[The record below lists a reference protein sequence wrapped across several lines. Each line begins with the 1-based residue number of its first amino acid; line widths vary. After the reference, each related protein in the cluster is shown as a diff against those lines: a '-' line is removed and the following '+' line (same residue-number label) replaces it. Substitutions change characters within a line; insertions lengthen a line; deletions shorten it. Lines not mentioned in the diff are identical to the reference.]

1 MMMTARNRINA
12 LILQQLSEDEV
23 VARDP
28 MSDYHE
34 QWGGGFMS
42 GENFTRLAYQSLAHA
57 H

>member
-1 MMMTARNRINA
+1 MTARNRINA

-34 QWGGGFMS
+34 QWGGGFMN
-42 GENFTRLAYQSLAHA
+42 GENFTRLAYQSLVHA